1 MSTLSLTDS
10 FSSLCGEL
18 CHALSLLSD
27 SLSSPCNGCI
37 AHISEC
43 HRRATSLTADTH
55 AYLFSAFCPPLERAP
70 SMLLCERL
78 HAAVGAVFET
88 GLYLT
93 DQNTPDSHRTAELQS
108 LCRMAEQLRGTVLTL
123 PRLTK
128 GSHPPPPPDTF
139 RFHSEHTK
147 ARAAHALHVIHNDK
161 SEAERSLSRA
171 LQRLSTSLCD
181 AHAALLLLVA
191 QSI

>member
-10 FSSLCGEL
+10 IISLCGEL
-18 CHALSLLSD
+18 CHSLSYLSD
-27 SLSSPCNGCI
+27 SLSEPCTGCI
-37 AHISEC
+37 THISEC

-70 SMLLCERL
+70 SVLVCERL
-78 HAAVGAVFET
+78 HAAVGAVFEA

-93 DQNTPDSHRTAELQS
+93 DQNAPDRRRDAELQS
-108 LCRMAEQLRGTVLTL
+108 LCRMAEQLHGIALSL
-123 PRLTK
+123 PRLIK
-128 GSHPPPPPDTF
+128 ASHPPPPPDTF

-147 ARAAHALHVIHNDK
+147 CLATHALHVVHNDK
-161 SEAERSLSRA
+161 SEAERTLSRA
-171 LQRLSTSLCD
+171 LQRIGVSLCD